1 MVKNKK
7 GGKGHKKMSSRHAK
21 GAPQAYKLR
30 LPEQEGE
37 LIAQVTKTFGHGMVD
52 VMCNDGIK
60 RLCIIRK
67 KFRGRNRRD
76 NEIRLHSYV
85 LVGIRTFEVV
95 AREKKQKSDLI
106 YVYSDDQKTR
116 LKQGGHIKNFLLSG
130 EESSQSGFDISTKVE
145 NVKISDEN
153 WEAEF
158 EDI

>member
-21 GAPQAYKLR
+21 GPAQSHKLR

-37 LIAQVTKTFGHGMVD
+37 VIAQVIKTFGHGMID
-52 VMCNDGIK
+52 VMCNDGVN

-95 AREKKQKSDLI
+95 AKGKKPKSDLI
-106 YVYSDDQKTR
+106 YVYTDTQKTR
-116 LKQGGHIKNFLLSG
+116 LKQGGHIKNCLVSG
-130 EESSQSGFDISTKVE
+130 EETKSGGFDISMKTE
-145 NVKISDEN
+145 NIKIPDED